1 MELDWNVGRV
11 VAAIRDA
18 GIEDDTILVFVSDN
32 GPTVTATLLD
42 EMYLA
47 SAGPWR
53 GELGEPWE
61 GSIRTVGMIRWPAVL
76 PDATAFGMVSIMD
89 LLPTF
94 ARILDQDLPGDKPID
109 GIDQFDY
116 LSGQQPNSNRSSL
129 LTFIGDRLAAVRWNQ
144 WRIYTMDYGKSE
156 TNPAVGGWM
165 GFVRSPHTHPMVF
178 NIEADP
184 QEQRNRFNEHTW
196 LLRPYAETID
206 AYEATLRTHPNPPA
220 PNFIDF

>member
-1 MELDWNVGRV
+1 
-11 VAAIRDA
+11 
-18 GIEDDTILVFVSDN
+18 
-32 GPTVTATLLD
+32 
-42 EMYLA
+42 
-47 SAGPWR
+47 
-53 GELGEPWE
+53 
-61 GSIRTVGMIRWPAVL
+61 
-76 PDATAFGMVSIMD
+76 
-89 LLPTF
+89 
-94 ARILDQDLPGDKPID
+94 
-109 GIDQFDY
+109 
-116 LSGQQPNSNRSSL
+116 
-129 LTFIGDRLAAVRWNQ
+129 
-144 WRIYTMDYGKSE
+144 MDYGKSE